1 MDVTIFLAPSS
12 KRLFMGIAEHFE
24 KSQLFEFWPFLFGS
38 GLARL
43 GKTNRGIQRGRGM
56 KWDEIISL
64 RCPGNTDTRFVD
76 WLLKGVSE
84 SDSPTDTPMDLIEIK
99 VFRS

>member
-43 GKTNRGIQRGRGM
+43 GLDSIKY
-56 KWDEIISL
+56 WISAPKIL
-64 RCPGNTDTRFVD
+64 
-76 WLLKGVSE
+76 
-84 SDSPTDTPMDLIEIK
+84 DSPY
-99 VFRS
+99 